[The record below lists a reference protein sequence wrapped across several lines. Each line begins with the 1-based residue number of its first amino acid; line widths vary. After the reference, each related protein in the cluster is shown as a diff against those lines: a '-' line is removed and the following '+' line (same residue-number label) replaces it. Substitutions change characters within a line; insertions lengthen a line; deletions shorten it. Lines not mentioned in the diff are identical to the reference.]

1 MGTPDLAMF
10 SVLQVT
16 ARPICDLNACSDAPG
31 RLMQMAS
38 VHVGTDTDYSFT
50 NRKDERAALLASR
63 HHGVKAQQRGFLAE
77 TTAAHPVATGRSKYA
92 YYSGRPAG
100 VGRAALHTRKS
111 RASWWSRAS
120 CALSALGGRGTAQET
135 EFLHAVTRC
144 SQACRPAA

>member
-77 TTAAHPVATGRSKYA
+77 LLSPLRRGFFVRGAGGCGSAARRV
-92 YYSGRPAG
+92 
-100 VGRAALHTRKS
+100 
-111 RASWWSRAS
+111 
-120 CALSALGGRGTAQET
+120 
-135 EFLHAVTRC
+135 
-144 SQACRPAA
+144 SQS

>member
-77 TTAAHPVATGRSKYA
+77 TTAAHPVAAAAQSCLAHTEVQGQLVVE
-92 YYSGRPAG
+92 G
-100 VGRAALHTRKS
+100 VLRTK
-111 RASWWSRAS
+111 
-120 CALSALGGRGTAQET
+120 CARG
-135 EFLHAVTRC
+135 
-144 SQACRPAA
+144 S

>member
-1 MGTPDLAMF
+1 MGAACCSVPSDVASSGCTSLTCPSAGLVRDRF
-10 SVLQVT
+10 SILQVT

-77 TTAAHPVATGRSKYA
+77 TTAAHPVA
-92 YYSGRPAG
+92 
-100 VGRAALHTRKS
+100 AA
-111 RASWWSRAS
+111 
-120 CALSALGGRGTAQET
+120 AQ
-135 EFLHAVTRC
+135 
-144 SQACRPAA
+144 SY